1 MKGSTTPS
9 KNHKVRWRI
18 ERWKH
23 AFVFVVIRLMFS
35 DGPKILSYLIDPC
48 RQKKSFRYTT
58 KIGLRQI
65 FQLSIVALNRE
76 RCHYQSHWIRNFR
89 FFFSYFGFLPLL
101 WTSLSVS
108 DTDFSKFFLKLQSGN
123 IPKNDF
129 RLRMVKALPFI
140 HQPDGVAQKAKT
152 YQQLIG
158 EINLFHGTHVK
169 KYRIFSLVF
178 FTAFLRAGNPSI
190 TPYFTW

>member
-1 MKGSTTPS
+1 MKGSTTSS
-9 KNHKVRWRI
+9 KNRKVRWRI

-48 RQKKSFRYTT
+48 RQKKSFRYTA

-76 RCHYQSHWIRNFR
+76 RCHNQSHWIRNFR
-89 FFFSYFGFLPLL
+89 FFSSYFGFLPLL

-108 DTDFSKFFLKLQSGN
+108 DTDFSLFFWSYN
-123 IPKNDF
+123 PKIF
-129 RLRMVKALPFI
+129 RKTTFDWEWWRLCRSFI
-140 HQPDGVAQKAKT
+140 NLTEWRKGRRAKT

-158 EINLFHGTHVK
+158 DINRTAKHTWK
-169 KYRIFSLVF
+169 NIVF
-178 FTAFLRAGNPSI
+178 FHVFLRLFSGLEI
-190 TPYFTW
+190 LV